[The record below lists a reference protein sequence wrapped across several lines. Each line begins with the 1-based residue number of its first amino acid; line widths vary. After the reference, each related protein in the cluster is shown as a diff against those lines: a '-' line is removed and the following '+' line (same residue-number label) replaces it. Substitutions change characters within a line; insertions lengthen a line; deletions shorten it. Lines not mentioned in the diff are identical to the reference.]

1 VGFEMRLTVFL
12 THSLS
17 LQTWHEQGIFDRE
30 LAIYRKLQDKGVEI
44 NLVSYG
50 GRDEYD
56 FSSQIPDMRIL
67 CNWIGWSEKRY
78 THRLHQLHGW
88 RLWQSDVYKTNQLN
102 GAQVAVRAS
111 KLWKRPLI
119 VRFGFLWSA
128 FAEQNHAPDSVW
140 VQRIHR
146 IQNEAFQ
153 HANRVVMTS
162 PLMLDDVRKLAPT
175 IDDKVTIIPNYVD
188 TDLFCSLDQPKVY
201 DLVFVGRV
209 TEQKN
214 LHNLL
219 SAIRGT
225 AYTLAIAGDGDL
237 RDSLQQE
244 FSDLD
249 AQVHCL
255 GRIPHPE
262 LPKLINQGR
271 VFILPSHYEGHPK
284 SLIEAMACGVP
295 VIGTRVRGIKQ
306 VIEHEVNGVLCEP
319 DNQSLLQTINSVLS
333 KPDLMT
339 RIGENARQFAVEQY
353 SLDQIAQKEY
363 DLLCSVASHH

>member
-1 VGFEMRLTVFL
+1 MRLTVFL

-17 LQTWHEQGIFDRE
+17 LQTWYEQGIFDRE
-30 LAIYRKLQDKGVEI
+30 LAIYRKLQDKDVQI
-44 NLVSYG
+44 NLVTYG

-56 FSSQIPDMRIL
+56 FISQIPDMRIL

-78 THRLHQLHGW
+78 THRVHQLHGL

-111 KLWKRPLI
+111 ALWKRPLI

-128 FAEQNHAPDSVW
+128 FAEQNHAPESAW

-146 IQNEAFQ
+146 IQNEAFH

-162 PLMLDDVRKLAPT
+162 PLMLDDVRKVAPT

-188 TDLFCSLDQPKVY
+188 TDLFRPIDQPKAY
-201 DLVFVGRV
+201 DLVFVGRI

-214 LHNLL
+214 LHSLL

-225 AYTLAIAGDGDL
+225 AYTLGIAGDGDL
-237 RDSLQQE
+237 RERLQQE

-249 AQVHCL
+249 EQVHWL
-255 GRIPHPE
+255 GRVPHRE
-262 LPKLINQGR
+262 LPNLINQGR
-271 VFILPSHYEGHPK
+271 AFILPSHYEGHPK

-295 VIGTRVRGIKQ
+295 VIGTWVRGIKQ
-306 VIEHEVNGVLCEP
+306 VIEHEVTGVLCET
-319 DNQSLLQTINSVLS
+319 DEQSLLQAIKTVLS
-333 KPDLMT
+333 QPQMMAM
-339 RIGENARQFAVEQY
+339 IGKNARQFAVEQY
-353 SLDQIAQKEY
+353 SLDQIAEKEY
-363 DLLCSVASHH
+363 DLLCEMTSIKGK